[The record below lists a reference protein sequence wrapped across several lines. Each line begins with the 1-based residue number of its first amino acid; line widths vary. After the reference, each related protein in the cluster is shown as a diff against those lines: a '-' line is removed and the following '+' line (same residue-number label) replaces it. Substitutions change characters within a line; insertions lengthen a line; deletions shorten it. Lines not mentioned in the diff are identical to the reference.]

1 MQALKL
7 CEENGISLPYLGKE
21 LGYGADGQVFEA
33 QNDKVIKIAVCFD
46 PSRPFTHIQSVMQYL
61 IKNNPSSYASVYHN
75 EYLGEYTRQYY
86 NCGVKTAIV
95 QKYYL
100 HYYIMEKLFKISED
114 ERKIF
119 HTILSHEDRNIV
131 KNYPLDKVKKMLTGM
146 SYSLDFDY
154 NKVIF
159 FYQNLRDCPL
169 QHLDLHVRNIMKDI
183 DGNFKMIDFDRMK
196 LESGL

>member
-1 MQALKL
+1 
-7 CEENGISLPYLGKE
+7 
-21 LGYGADGQVFEA
+21 
-33 QNDKVIKIAVCFD
+33 
-46 PSRPFTHIQSVMQYL
+46 
-61 IKNNPSSYASVYHN
+61 
-75 EYLGEYTRQYY
+75 
-86 NCGVKTAIV
+86 
-95 QKYYL
+95 
-100 HYYIMEKLFKISED
+100 MEKLFKISED